1 MEAETSNTTAS
12 LTACPFIDVSR
23 PSYQERDAMFVADG
37 HAPNE
42 LVDRAW
48 NNDPDGYLP
57 IIRSV

>member
-1 MEAETSNTTAS
+1 
-12 LTACPFIDVSR
+12 
-23 PSYQERDAMFVADG
+23 MFVADG

-48 NNDPDGYLP
+48 NNDPDGHLP